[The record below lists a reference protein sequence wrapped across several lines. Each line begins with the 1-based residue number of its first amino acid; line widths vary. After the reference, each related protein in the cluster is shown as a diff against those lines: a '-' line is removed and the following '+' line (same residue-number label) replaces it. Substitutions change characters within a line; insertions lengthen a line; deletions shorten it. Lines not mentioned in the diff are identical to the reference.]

1 VYLPSYRQI
10 DLIDL
15 PEQGRGAIY
24 ISIFHVYALDNPST
38 LRGIARSSWGRER
51 DHPMT
56 RGIPTEALEAG
67 RKVPMTARNPFWFC
81 VFLVC
86 LLVLGIYSW
95 YSIDPVDLHTKIEH
109 YILAPLLIVFAVGML
124 VSLLWI
130 RLYNR

>member
-1 VYLPSYRQI
+1 MGPRTQS
-10 DLIDL
+10 
-15 PEQGRGAIY
+15 
-24 ISIFHVYALDNPST
+24 SHN
-38 LRGIARSSWGRER
+38 AR
-51 DHPMT
+51 DTH
-56 RGIPTEALEAG
+56 EALEAG

>member
-1 VYLPSYRQI
+1 
-10 DLIDL
+10 
-15 PEQGRGAIY
+15 
-24 ISIFHVYALDNPST
+24 
-38 LRGIARSSWGRER
+38 
-51 DHPMT
+51 
-56 RGIPTEALEAG
+56 
-67 RKVPMTARNPFWFC
+67 MTARNPFWFC

-95 YSIDPVDLHTKIEH
+95 YSIDQVDLHTKIEH